1 MSFVLVQPELKWLQK
16 PLLKYV
22 MLWHS
27 DASSHDFLH
36 AARLEFLPGDCF
48 M

>member
-36 AARLEFLPGDCF
+36 PARSETLPADWF
-48 M
+48 R